1 MKRELEHPDL
11 SHRWII
17 IKSLVLS
24 LKFEK
29 EDEEEEDH
37 QVKKGDQDYKVE
49 EEGEK
54 DEYFLFSLLN
64 GVHLSTT

>member
-29 EDEEEEDH
+29 EEQEEEDH

-54 DEYFLFSLLN
+54 DEC
-64 GVHLSTT
+64 